1 MVDPEKELQNTQLK
15 YSDEMMRRAILIT
28 FHELNAVLFAFCAAP
43 TLLSVVN
50 RETLVGLQELLQQLK
65 FPVHG
70 LYKLLESH
78 DLPRQTLPIILFI
91 LIYLPG
97 WYSFDRALELL
108 SNRPLEKDE

>member
-1 MVDPEKELQNTQLK
+1 MFDPEKKLQTTPQN
-15 YSDEMMRRAILIT
+15 YSDEVMLRAMRIT
-28 FHELNAVLFAFCAAP
+28 FHELNAVICAFCAAP
-43 TLLSVVN
+43 ILLSVVN
-50 RETLVGLQELLQQLK
+50 RETLVGLQELLQHLK
-65 FPVHG
+65 FPIHG

-97 WYSFDRALELL
+97 WYSFDRALALL